1 MTVTETTTEAGPVET
16 AAPPARGLRPGRME
30 LDRLATR
37 VAVGPDRPQ
46 HKVTSPLTGEVL
58 GDQLL

>member
-30 LDRLATR
+30 LDRPVRRRGGCGAAFGASGR
-37 VAVGPDRPQ
+37 
-46 HKVTSPLTGEVL
+46 S
-58 GDQLL
+58 